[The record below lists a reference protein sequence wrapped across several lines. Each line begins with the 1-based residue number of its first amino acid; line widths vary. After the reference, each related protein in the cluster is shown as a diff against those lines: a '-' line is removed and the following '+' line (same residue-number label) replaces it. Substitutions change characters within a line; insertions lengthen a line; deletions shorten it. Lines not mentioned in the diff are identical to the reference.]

1 MRYLVLAAVALFVL
15 NASAFAEPSGQ
26 PWRSEDGVV
35 TVLIPEGWTE
45 FPVQDRAGPEFV
57 LFVATPNAFQNEDH
71 AEACQVL
78 RAETE
83 VSAPEP
89 QAALNADVSRYAEWY
104 LGRHPSAV
112 SSFSTVRGVLIFQAE
127 GRPAGRPGREVI
139 RAFSVPLEG
148 AFVFYILMCAQ
159 TLESDASP
167 VRIDGFMNS
176 FRLSDGTT
184 P

>member
-1 MRYLVLAAVALFVL
+1 MRYLVLTAAALLAL
-15 NASAFAEPSGQ
+15 NTSAFAEPSGQ
-26 PWRSEDGVV
+26 SWRSEDGVV
-35 TVLIPEGWTE
+35 AVVIPEGWFE
-45 FPVQDRAGPEFV
+45 FSVKDRGPEFA
-57 LFVATPNAFQNEDH
+57 LFVATPNAFQNEDY

-89 QAALNADVSRYAEWY
+89 QATLNADVSRYAEAY

-112 SSFSTVRGVLIFQAE
+112 SSFSTVRGVLIFHAD
-127 GRPAGRPGREVI
+127 GPAVNRPGREVV

-159 TLESDASP
+159 TLEPDASP
-167 VRIDGFMNS
+167 ARIDAFMNS
-176 FRLSDGTT
+176 FRLNVGAS